1 MMNQSDILEAK
12 WTHWVKACQS
22 SPLTIKEFAQ
32 QNKIGAGSLYIW
44 SKRLGLSLRSQN
56 QSEISFIELGSIQ
69 TTVRNTE
76 FYPVEMGAGGITI
89 KTEMPLLQIVALIKE
104 FA

>member
-1 MMNQSDILEAK
+1 MKQISALEAK
-12 WTHWVKACQS
+12 WTGLIKDCQTS
-22 SPLTIKEFAQ
+22 RLTIKEFAE
-32 QNKIGAGSLYIW
+32 QNRIGAGSLYTW

-56 QSEISFIELGSIQ
+56 QSEMNFIELGSLQ

-76 FYPVEMGAGGITI
+76 LYPVEMGAGGITI

>member
-1 MMNQSDILEAK
+1 MRQSSALEAK
-12 WTHWVKACQS
+12 WTCLIRECQTS
-22 SPLTIKEFAQ
+22 RLTIKEFAQ

-44 SKRLGLSLRSQN
+44 SKRLGLSLRGQN

-69 TTVRNTE
+69 TTARNTE